1 LKELIITGARP
12 ESKLLTELKSLTG
25 WIATT
30 DDHATH
36 HLDLLA
42 RVIAAL
48 DASDGPL
55 AERAALAQKLERWR
69 YQHLNEHWG
78 AMTPRDETL
87 VDALDTAARRLAGR
101 PHLPPRQ
108 TRHAV
113 AGSRWDTP
121 SIQQAHTVLDPAYP
135 LDLLAQHAAQLTRQ
149 HFPCSAPAPGGSQ
162 RAVRSGERH
171 RMFLYAPL
179 YVSSECVNHCLYC
192 GFRYPQDIP
201 RRHLTVAE
209 SVAQARILHQRRI
222 QHLLIVGGDFPRQTT
237 PAYYGEI
244 IRELA
249 AEGFESS
256 LEIAAQTTEAYGQL
270 VQAGACGLA
279 LYQETYDRSRYP
291 VYHTRGPKASYD
303 WRLET
308 HDRAAEAGMPRL
320 GFGVLLGLADP
331 RADLLAMLRHA
342 AYLADRFPD
351 RTLAFSLPRIHRAPE
366 GFQPPFTVSDEE
378 LIRCYCALRIAFP
391 RAILVLSTREPAEL
405 RDRLAKICITQM
417 SAGSSTA
424 PGGYRVQEPGRTAA
438 PIPVD
443 AGEQFPV
450 CDHREPFE
458 VAAWLEHEGFEVV
471 WTSPLASGGLETI
484 R

>member
-1 LKELIITGARP
+1 MKERIITCALP
-12 ESKLLTELKSLTG
+12 ESKLLTELSSLTD

-36 HLDLLA
+36 HFELLA
-42 RVIAAL
+42 RVVAAL
-48 DASDGPL
+48 DAADAPL
-55 AERAALAQKLERWR
+55 AERVALAQKLERWR

-101 PHLPPRQ
+101 PELPPRQ

-113 AGSRWDTP
+113 ADSRWDSP
-121 SIQQAHTVLDPAYP
+121 SIQQARTVLDPAYP
-135 LDLLAQHAAQLTRQ
+135 LDLLVQRARQLTQQ
-149 HFPCSAPAPGGSQ
+149 HFPCSGPAARGSRRADRPGD
-162 RAVRSGERH
+162 RH

-179 YVSSECVNHCLYC
+179 YVSSECVNYCLYC

-209 SVAQARILHQRRI
+209 SVAQARILHQRGF

-237 PAYYGEI
+237 PAYYGEV

-291 VYHTRGPKASYD
+291 EYHTRGPKASYA
-303 WRLET
+303 WRLEA

-320 GFGVLLGLADP
+320 GFGILLGLADP

-342 AYLADRFPD
+342 AYLANRFPD
-351 RTLAFSLPRIHRAPE
+351 RTLAFSLPRIHQAPA

-391 RAILVLSTREPAEL
+391 RAVLVLSTREPAEL
-405 RDRLAKICITQM
+405 RNRLAKICITQM

-424 PGGYRVQEPGRTAA
+424 PGGYGSQEPGRTANA
-438 PIPVD
+438 GPVA

-450 CDHREPFE
+450 CDQREPFE
-458 VAAWLEHEGFEVV
+458 VAAWLEHEGFDLV
-471 WTSPLASGGLETI
+471 WTSLPSGE
-484 R
+484 RRA